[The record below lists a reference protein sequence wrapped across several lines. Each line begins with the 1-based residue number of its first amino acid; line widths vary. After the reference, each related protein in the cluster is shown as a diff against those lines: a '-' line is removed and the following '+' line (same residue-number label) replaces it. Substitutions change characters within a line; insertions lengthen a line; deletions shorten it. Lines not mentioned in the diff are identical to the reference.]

1 MMIERIELRFR
12 DDAGA
17 SRTIA
22 LSRDEVRAEG
32 AGILLSARTEPIEG
46 GIVVRAMISNRSGE
60 SVRLDS
66 IRFDLATGFSADAPA
81 RFFKH
86 GYQSWSA
93 SHPVDIGAKSHPRDG
108 ARAIVRL
115 AHQSEVSRP
124 VEAPEAATSELFT
137 IVESSSSSERFLAGF
152 VGAANQLTTITVKS
166 PERAAARALFDGV
179 ALRPGED
186 REVEPLAIW
195 RSGQD
200 AARMAARW
208 AAIIGDAM
216 RARVSAPYQRGWCS
230 WYHYF
235 HAITEDALLSNLRA
249 LKEMRSE
256 YPIEVVQLDDGYQ
269 AALGDWDRTNAKFPS
284 GLKRIAGEIRDAGFT
299 AGLWAAPFFAAR
311 DSRIMREHPDWF
323 IRDESGGPLRAGF
336 NSNWTTNEDK
346 FAYAL
351 DPSNPR
357 FAAHLER
364 LFETLVHEF
373 GYDYLKLDFLFAAA
387 AEGTRH
393 DPDLTRA
400 ETLRRGLEAIRRG
413 ASEKTFILGCG
424 CPLGPAIGIV
434 DGMRIGPDVAPHW
447 GAPAGVEPG
456 TAYAIDAIVAR
467 SFMHRRLW
475 LNDPDCV
482 MLRAKETRL
491 SADERHSLA
500 WTVAASGGMLLTS
513 DDMTLLSEESATLY
527 RAAARIGAEVD
538 AASRD
543 EPPIARALME
553 RSALKIVSTRTRNGA
568 LNLLINMSDRA
579 QDVRLSDVLGH
590 YARASI
596 VELAGEADAPERI
609 ELPPHSARI
618 IRGS

>member
-1 MMIERIELRFR
+1 MIDRIGLRFR
-12 DDAGA
+12 DDAGS

-22 LSRDEVRAEG
+22 LARDEVRGEE
-32 AGILLSARTEPIEG
+32 AGIVISARTQPIEG
-46 GIVVRAMISNRSGE
+46 GVVVRAMISNRSGT

-66 IRFDLATGFSADAPA
+66 IRFDLATGFRADAPA

-93 SHPVDIGAKSHPRDG
+93 SHPVDIGAASHPLDG

-124 VEAPEAATSELFT
+124 IELEAATSELFT
-137 IVESSSSSERFLAGF
+137 IVESRSSHERFLAGF
-152 VGAANQLTTITVKS
+152 VGAANQLTTITVMS
-166 PERAAARALFDGV
+166 PDRAAARALFDGV

-186 REVEPLAIW
+186 CEVEPLAFW
-195 RSGQD
+195 RSEQD
-200 AARMAARW
+200 TARMAARW
-208 AAIIGDAM
+208 AAMIGDAM

-235 HAITEDALLSNLRA
+235 DAITEDALLSNLRA
-249 LKEMRSE
+249 LKDMRTE

-284 GLKRIAGEIRDAGFT
+284 GLKRIAREIREAGFT
-299 AGLWAAPFFAAR
+299 AGLWTAPFLAAR
-311 DSRIMREHPDWF
+311 DSRLMRERPDWF
-323 IRDESGGPLRAGF
+323 IRDESGGPLPAGF
-336 NSNWTTNEDK
+336 NSNWTTDEDK

-351 DPSNPR
+351 DASNPA
-357 FAAHLER
+357 FATHLER
-364 LFETLVHEF
+364 LFETLVHDF

-387 AEGTRH
+387 AEGIRH
-393 DPDLTRA
+393 DPGLTRA
-400 ETLRRGLEAIRRG
+400 QTLRRGLEAIRRG
-413 ASEKTFILGCG
+413 AGEKTFILGCG
-424 CPLGPAIGIV
+424 CPLGPGIGIV

-447 GAPAGVEPG
+447 GTAAGVEPG

-491 SADERHSLA
+491 SADERHALA
-500 WTVAASGGMLLTS
+500 WTVAASGGMLLIS
-513 DDMTLLSEESATLY
+513 DDMRLLSEEEATLF
-527 RAAARIGAEVD
+527 RAVATIGAEF
-538 AASRD
+538 ASTD
-543 EPPIARALME
+543 EPLIARTLME
-553 RSALKIVSTRTRNGA
+553 DSTLKIVSTRTRNGA
-568 LNLLINMSDRA
+568 LHLLINMSDCAR
-579 QDVRLSDVLGH
+579 DVRLAEVVERDG
-590 YARASI
+590 RASI
-596 VELAGEADAPERI
+596 VELAGEADASERI

-618 IRGS
+618 IRGG